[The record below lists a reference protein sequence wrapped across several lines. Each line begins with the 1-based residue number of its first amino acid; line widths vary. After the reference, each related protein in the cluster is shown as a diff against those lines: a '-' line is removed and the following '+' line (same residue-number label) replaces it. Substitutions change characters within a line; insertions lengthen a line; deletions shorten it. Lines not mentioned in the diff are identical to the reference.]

1 MERIRLSPR
10 RDYKERINALGFQFN
25 DDYWLE
31 NAYYAFSTYEIEEI
45 EKASNQ
51 CYQMCVEVVEH
62 IIKNNLFHK
71 MGIPDYIVPAL
82 IESWERDD
90 LSLYGRFDF
99 AMVGGIP
106 KMLEFN
112 ADTPTTLFEAAIVQW
127 DWKEQ
132 LFPDHDQFNN
142 LHEALITSWKEIAAH
157 YKTET
162 IHFTCVSD
170 CLEDFSTTSYLVDT
184 AMQAGINTSL
194 FDISDLRLAN
204 ENNRF
209 LTPNGD
215 ESVDFLFKLYPF
227 EWMFEE
233 EFGKYIPTCQTLFI
247 EPLWKA
253 IMSNKYI
260 LVLLSELFPYSKYIL
275 KAWSDPNPLYSSY
288 CKKPIFSREGSNVS
302 LVKWNETIE
311 ENTGDY
317 GAEGYIYQ
325 ELVDIQSFDGMHP
338 IIGSW
343 IIGGE
348 SVGIGIRESKSRITN
363 NHSLFAPH
371 IIR

>member
-1 MERIRLSPR
+1 MERIQLSPR
-10 RDYKERINALGFQFN
+10 KDYQKIINALGFQFN
-25 DDYWLE
+25 DNYWLE
-31 NAYYAFSTYEIEEI
+31 NVYYAFSAYEIEEI

-62 IIKNNLFHK
+62 IIEKKLFSK

-106 KMLEFN
+106 KLLEFN

-132 LFPDHDQFNN
+132 VFPAHDQFNN
-142 LHEALITSWKEIAAH
+142 LHEALIASWKEIAMR
-157 YKTET
+157 YKAET
-162 IHFTCVSD
+162 VHFCCVTD
-170 CLEDFSTTSYLVDT
+170 CLEDFSTTSYLLDT
-184 AMQAGINTSL
+184 AMQAGLNTSL
-194 FDISDLRLAN
+194 FDISELRLS
-204 ENNRF
+204 ESESRF
-209 LTPNGD
+209 LTPCASENLD
-215 ESVDFLFKLYPF
+215 YLFKLYPY
-227 EWMFEE
+227 EWMFDE
-233 EFGKYIPTCQTLFI
+233 EFGQYLPSCNTRFF

-260 LVLLSELFPYSKYIL
+260 LVLLSELFPTSKYIL
-275 KAWSDPNPLYSSY
+275 KAWSEPSSLYSSY
-288 CKKPIFSREGSNVS
+288 CKKPLFSREGENVS
-302 LVKWNETIE
+302 LIKWNETIE
-311 ENTGDY
+311 ENSGDY
-317 GAEGYIYQ
+317 GTEGYIYQ
-325 ELVDIQSFDGMHP
+325 ELVDLQPYHGMHP

-348 SVGIGIRESKSRITN
+348 SVGIGIRESQSKITN
-363 NHSLFAPH
+363 NQSLFVPH